1 MTYDECMSWTIQDR
15 KPNGY
20 YAGAKCIGEDCD
32 AKIIAKGMCFKH
44 YQRMRFHGRL
54 DLVEKEPFTCKA
66 SHDGPCGDT
75 NVGYGYCSKH
85 YNRYKKWG
93 DPLYL
98 AKNNKV
104 KVFCKVA
111 GCGRKV
117 GRGHGDGVNHRGS
130 TAKQLCSGHEAR
142 LRLKGDVM
150 ADVPLLN
157 QWMGPDSERPLKVC
171 EVDGCNRTNRTGDV
185 RGNDTM
191 CNMHRLRM
199 QRHGTLEKCYS
210 KRLRIADNG
219 PAVVYL
225 LTDRQGSVKIGI
237 ASKRNSKNRLARHK
251 VLGWSLYRV
260 WSVTAKEAWHVE
272 GNVLRWWR
280 RELKAKASR
289 SRESMPQGGWTET
302 ASTRKVGLRRTADR
316 IDELVKIKK

>member
-1 MTYDECMSWTIQDR
+1 MSWTIQDR

-20 YAGAKCIGEDCD
+20 YEGTTCIGEDCD
-32 AKIIAKGMCFKH
+32 AKVIAKGMCYKH

-54 DLVEKEPFTCKA
+54 DLAEKDVKSCKV
-66 SHDGPCGDT
+66 SGCDRDHYGQ
-75 NVGYGYCSKH
+75 GYCSLH
-85 YNRYKKWG
+85 WGRWYRTG
-93 DPLYL
+93 DPLKGSREDYQ
-98 AKNNKV
+98 KRMKP
-104 KVFCKVA
+104 KPVFCKVA
-111 GCGRKV
+111 GCGRKI
-117 GRGHGDGVNHRGS
+117 GRGHSDGVDHRGS
-130 TAKQLCSGHEAR
+130 TSKQLCSGHYAR

-150 ADVPLLN
+150 ADVPLLK
-157 QWMGPDSERPLKVC
+157 QWMGPESERPVVIC
-171 EVDGCNRTNRTGDV
+171 EVDGCDRRV
-185 RGNDTM
+185 RGNDSM

-199 QRHGTLEKCYS
+199 QRHNTLEKCYS

-251 VLGWSLYRV
+251 VLGWSLHRV

-272 GNVLRWWR
+272 GDVLRWWR

-289 SRESMPQGGWTET
+289 TRESMPQGGWTET
-302 ASTRKVGLRRTADR
+302 APTRKVGLRRTADR
-316 IDELVKIKK
+316 IEDLVAER

>member
-1 MTYDECMSWTIQDR
+1 MTYDECMSWTIEDR

-44 YQRMRFHGRL
+44 YQRMRHTGRL
-54 DLVEKEPFTCKA
+54 DLVEKDVKSCKV
-66 SHDGPCGDT
+66 SGCDRDHYGQ
-75 NVGYGYCSKH
+75 GYCSLH
-85 YNRYKKWG
+85 WGRWYRTG
-93 DPLYL
+93 DPFKGSREDYQKRMKPK
-98 AKNNKV
+98 A
-104 KVFCKVA
+104 VFCKVA
-111 GCGRKV
+111 GCGRKI
-117 GRGHGDGVNHRGS
+117 GRGHGDGMNHRGS

-150 ADVPLLN
+150 ADVPLLK
-157 QWMGPDSERPLKVC
+157 QWMGPESERPVVIC
-171 EVDGCNRTNRTGDV
+171 EVDGCDRRV
-185 RGNDTM
+185 RGNDSM

-210 KRLRIADNG
+210 KRLRIADDG

-225 LTDRQGSVKIGI
+225 LTDRQGSLKVGI
-237 ASKRNSKNRLARHK
+237 ASKGNSKYRIAQHTAH
-251 VLGWSLYRV
+251 GWSLYGV